1 LNEDFLSKTVQHL
14 DKALLDVGLIR
25 EPTPSVQELQLA
37 AVLVRVLLEFLRGKS
52 SSCVLHYNTKVL
64 LEPERPSAEVS
75 SGYFSDPPSL
85 VKRLLRILFVA
96 LDTAEFTTVA
106 NDTYATILEASLH
119 SRAMWEAFINHAD
132 AQRAHRMLLLAQ
144 PNSAIRQGVA
154 QKISSIC
161 GGDLP
166 STCPITKAE
175 IAARFWALLSAVL
188 PDTVKVPGQSQQFFK
203 IADQVF
209 RTNDEYDRNE
219 DSLRSSLTHWSTLL
233 LEHDH
238 RVFPGREETD
248 HVVFGLTKLLLG
260 CIVSLKS
267 FKKPVNAGSLMAQV
281 FRKHLF
287 VSR

>member
-1 LNEDFLSKTVQHL
+1 MSNTVQHL

-25 EPTPSVQELQLA
+25 EPIPSVQELQLA
-37 AVLVRVLLEFLRGKS
+37 AVLIKVLLEFLRGKS
-52 SSCVLHYNTKVL
+52 LFHVLHCNAQVL

-75 SGYFSDPPSL
+75 AGYFSDASSL
-85 VKRLLRILFVA
+85 VNRLLRILFVA

-106 NDTYATILEASLH
+106 TDTYGTFLEASLH
-119 SRAMWEAFINHAD
+119 SRAMWEAFINHAG

-144 PNSAIRQGVA
+144 PNNAIRQGVA

-166 STCPITKAE
+166 STCPVTKAE
-175 IAARFWALLSAVL
+175 IAARFWALLSAIL
-188 PDTVKVPGQSQQFFK
+188 PDTVRVPGQSRQFFET
-203 IADQVF
+203 ADLVF

-219 DSLRSSLTHWSTLL
+219 DSLRSSLSHWSTLL

-238 RVFPGREETD
+238 KVFPGREETD
-248 HVVFGLTKLLLG
+248 HVVLGLTKLLLG

-267 FKKPVNAGSLMAQV
+267 FKKPVNAGSLMTQV